1 MFIYDKKELTK
12 TFLETWRLKSMAATI
27 QDVAKAAGVSVGTVS
42 RAKNYYPDNS
52 AKTRERI
59 LDVAKELKYRPNLVA
74 KSLSSKHSRNIALIL
89 SGFLEDVM
97 FNDFETMLMKG
108 CYQFAIEHDLD
119 ISMYVINTKTQAEK
133 SYEQLCYEHNIA
145 GAVIFG
151 LKNTDPYF
159 KSLEESRKPCV
170 TIDVEVSGEN
180 VSNVTNDHKAAFEE
194 LTQYLIDQG
203 HRKIALV
210 CGRENA
216 AVTAQRM
223 EGALSALHKNGLAL
237 PKELI
242 IYTNF
247 LKEEAS
253 EGVARFLKDGA
264 GKDVTAFL
272 CMSDMLAIGTIEA
285 LKMSGERVPQDYSV
299 VGYDGLYVTE
309 YTDPKITTV
318 DQNIKDKG
326 YEAANLLYDMIE
338 GIRPAQDLI
347 LPHKLEIRD
356 SVRQIDA

>member
-1 MFIYDKKELTK
+1 
-12 TFLETWRLKSMAATI
+12 MAATI
-27 QDVAKAAGVSVGTVS
+27 QDVARAAGVSAGTVS
-42 RAKNYYPDNS
+42 RAMNNYPDIS

-59 LDVAKELKYRPNLVA
+59 LEAAKELQYSPNLMA

-108 CYQFAIEHDLD
+108 CYQFANEHDLD

-133 SYEQLCYEHNIA
+133 SYEQLCYEYNIA

-151 LKNTDPYF
+151 LKSTDPYF
-159 KSLEESRKPCV
+159 KSLAKTRKPCV
-170 TIDVEVSGEN
+170 TIDVEIDGKN
-180 VSNVTNDHKAAFEE
+180 VSNVTNDHVAAFEE

-216 AVTAQRM
+216 TVTAHRM
-223 EGALSALHKNGLAL
+223 EGAMISMKRNGLDL

-253 EGVARFLKDGA
+253 AGVAEFLKKYGRER
-264 GKDVTAFL
+264 VTAFL

-285 LKMSGERVPQDYSV
+285 LKEAGAKVPDDYSV
-299 VGYDGLYVTE
+299 VGYDGIYVTE

-326 YEAANLLYDMIE
+326 YEAAHLLYDMIE
-338 GIRPAQDLI
+338 GTRSAQNCI
-347 LPHKLEIRD
+347 LPHRLEIRD
-356 SVRQIDA
+356 SVKKLDV

>member
-1 MFIYDKKELTK
+1 MT
-12 TFLETWRLKSMAATI
+12 ATI
-27 QDVAKAAGVSVGTVS
+27 QDVARAAGVSVGTVS
-42 RAKNYYPDNS
+42 RAMNNYPDINPN
-52 AKTRERI
+52 TRERI
-59 LDVAKELKYRPNLVA
+59 LEVARELQYRPNLVA

-108 CYQFAIEHDLD
+108 CYQFASEHDLD
-119 ISMYVINTKTQAEK
+119 ISMYVINTTTQEEKT
-133 SYEQLCYEHNIA
+133 YEQLCYEHNIA

-159 KSLEESRKPCV
+159 ESLQDSRKPCV
-170 TIDVEVSGEN
+170 TIDVEIGGEN
-180 VSNVTNDHKAAFEE
+180 VSNVTNDHVAAFDE

-203 HRKIALV
+203 HRRIALV
-210 CGRENA
+210 CGRKNA

-223 EGALSALHKNGLAL
+223 EGAVNAIKRNGL
-237 PKELI
+237 ELTQENI

-247 LKEEAS
+247 LKDEAVKGIEIFLREQEETA
-253 EGVARFLKDGA
+253 
-264 GKDVTAFL
+264 VTAFL

-285 LKMSGERVPQDYSV
+285 IKKAGARVPEDYSV
-299 VGYDGLYVTE
+299 VGCDGIHVTE
-309 YTDPKITTV
+309 YTDPKITTI
-318 DQNIKDKG
+318 DQGIKDKG
-326 YEAANLLYDMIE
+326 YAAANLLYDMIE

-356 SVRQIDA
+356 SVKKVQG

>member
-1 MFIYDKKELTK
+1 MEERF
-12 TFLETWRLKSMAATI
+12 MAATI

-42 RAKNYYPDNS
+42 RAINNYPDIS

-59 LDVAKELKYRPNLVA
+59 LEVAKELKYRPNLVA
-74 KSLSSKHSRNIALIL
+74 RSLSSKHSRNIALIL

-108 CYQFAIEHDLD
+108 CYQFAIEHGLD

-133 SYEQLCYEHNIA
+133 SYEELCYEHNIA

-151 LKNTDPYF
+151 LKNTDPYL

-180 VSNVTNDHKAAFEE
+180 VSNVTNDHRAAFEE
-194 LTQYLIDQG
+194 LTQYLISQG
-203 HRKIALV
+203 HTKIALV

-216 AVTAQRM
+216 AVTALRM
-223 EGALSALHKNGLAL
+223 EGALSALHSRGLEL
-237 PKELI
+237 PRELI

-247 LKEEAS
+247 LKEEACA
-253 EGVARFLKDGA
+253 GVTEFLTRQKDT
-264 GKDVTAFL
+264 DVTAFL

-285 LKMSGERVPQDYSV
+285 LKAAGARVPDDYSV
-299 VGYDGLYVTE
+299 VGYDGIYVTE
-309 YTDPKITTV
+309 CTDPKITTV
-318 DQNIKDKG
+318 NQNIKDKG
-326 YEAANLLYDMIE
+326 YEAAHLLYDMIE
-338 GIRPAQDLI
+338 GIRPAQDLV

-356 SVRQIDA
+356 SVKNLMDER